1 MPDVRARP
9 GDCVCTIAED
19 HGHFWQTL
27 WELAGNAALRDARK
41 NPNQLVEGDVVVVP
55 ERRPKQV
62 TVATGGAHRFK
73 RHGVPSFVRV
83 RCELFGEPLADRPFT
98 AEARGVIYC
107 GVTDGDGVAAV
118 PLAPEVREVRLVIG
132 SGADAHVLE
141 LDVGTVPPVDT
152 EPGVRARLTNLG
164 LTHER
169 LEDAIRAF
177 QATAGLVASGTA
189 DAPTRAALVAHHG
202 C

>member
-1 MPDVRARP
+1 MPEVRVRA

-27 WELAGNAALRDARK
+27 WELAGNASLRAARR

-55 ERRPKQV
+55 ERRPRQV
-62 TVATGGAHRFK
+62 TVATGAAHRFK

-83 RCELFGEPLADRPFT
+83 RCELFGEPLANRPFT
-98 AEARGVIYC
+98 AEARGAIHC

-118 PLAPEVREVRLVIG
+118 PLAPEVREVKLVIG
-132 SGADAHVLE
+132 SGADAHVIE
-141 LDVGTVPPVDT
+141 LDVGAVPPVDT
-152 EPGVRARLTNLG
+152 EAGVRARLTNLG
-164 LTHER
+164 ITHDR
-169 LEDAIRAF
+169 LEDAVRAF
-177 QATAGLVASGTA
+177 QRAAGLVANGAA
-189 DAPTRAALVAHHG
+189 DGPTRAALVARHG